1 MNSKSEALQL
11 QLTTKRSLSEKES
24 VQSSMQTFFCP
35 KIVTQVQSYEKI
47 ETRLIGSIL
56 ISLILLE
63 QETEAKACGIQKE
76 GAS

>member
-1 MNSKSEALQL
+1 MCIRKGIGAMKYNKY
-11 QLTTKRSLSEKES
+11 
-24 VQSSMQTFFCP
+24 FFKNNL
-35 KIVTQVQSYEKI
+35 KILGFSQGLIPGTKI

>member
-1 MNSKSEALQL
+1 MVLL
-11 QLTTKRSLSEKES
+11 
-24 VQSSMQTFFCP
+24 
-35 KIVTQVQSYEKI
+35 TQVESHGKI

-76 GAS
+76 GASWIIEQHTYFQTQTFQG